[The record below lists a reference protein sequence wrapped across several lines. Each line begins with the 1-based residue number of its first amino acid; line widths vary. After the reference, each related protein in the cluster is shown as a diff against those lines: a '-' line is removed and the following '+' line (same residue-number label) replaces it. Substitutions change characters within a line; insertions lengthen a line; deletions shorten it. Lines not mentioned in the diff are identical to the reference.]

1 MGCFLPRA
9 MTLPDAA
16 LGGSLIIAASPAYD
30 PVYQLQTSALTLIF
44 GIALISFGRML
55 RRNGRLPSSLAL
67 GQRISGSL
75 VVQERNSAGVVR
87 LGSVMI
93 AVGCLFLF
101 GTVCLVLGA
110 MGVMGPA

>member
-1 MGCFLPRA
+1 M
-9 MTLPDAA
+9 
-16 LGGSLIIAASPAYD
+16 IIAASHAYD

-44 GIALISFGRML
+44 GVALVSVGRML
-55 RRNGRLPSSLAL
+55 RRNGRLPGPLDL
-67 GQRISGSL
+67 GQKISGSL
-75 VVQERNSAGVVR
+75 MAQEHKSAGVVR

-93 AVGCLFLF
+93 AVGCFFLF

>member
-1 MGCFLPRA
+1 M
-9 MTLPDAA
+9 
-16 LGGSLIIAASPAYD
+16 IIAASHAYD

-44 GIALISFGRML
+44 GVALISVGRML
-55 RRNGRLPSSLAL
+55 RRDGRLPGPLDL
-67 GQRISGSL
+67 GQKISGSL
-75 VVQERNSAGVVR
+75 VAQEHKSAGVVR

-93 AVGCLFLF
+93 AVGCFFLF